1 MNYKKTLN
9 LPKTNFPMKANL
21 PEREPNFLKFW
32 EEKKIYEKSIQ
43 EKPRD
48 KSFILHDGPP
58 YANGNIHLG
67 TAFNKVL
74 KDFIVKYK
82 SMEGYY
88 SPYVP
93 GWDTHGLPI
102 ENQVL
107 KTLNISRTEISPTDL
122 RKKCRNYAFKFIDI
136 QRKEF
141 KRLGVR
147 GDWENPYLTLK
158 KEYEAK
164 QIEVFGE
171 LAEKGYVYRGL
182 KPVYWCPTC
191 ETALAA
197 AEIEYHDETS
207 HSIYVKFNI
216 IDIKKLKEKF
226 PTFNEEKAYVL
237 IWTTT
242 PWTLPANLAIAVHP
256 DYDYVLVEYKD
267 EYLILA
273 KELVESVL
281 KKLDKEAEY
290 KILGQVKGEELEYI
304 KTKHPFI
311 DRESPIVLADYV
323 TLTDGTGCV
332 HTAPGHGQEDYETG
346 IKYNLPIY
354 SPIDN
359 YGRFT
364 EEAGDL
370 KGLKYDEANK
380 VIIEKLKENKSL
392 MHKESFTH
400 SYPHCWRCKNPVIF
414 RATTQWFVNVDKF
427 REQTLEAIKKVKWV
441 PEWGEERIS
450 NMVKERSDWCISR
463 QRIWGVPIPVF
474 YCKECK
480 KEIITPET
488 IKSVINVF
496 LKENSDVWFEKP
508 VEELLPKGFKCP
520 HCGGTHFEK
529 ETDIMDVWFDSGV
542 SHRAVLEEREE
553 LKWPAEMYLEGTD
566 QHRGWFQTSLLTSVA
581 TKGRAPYDSVLTH
594 GFIVDEEGK
603 KMSKSLG
610 NVISPDEIIKE
621 YGADLLRLWVASSDY
636 RSDIKIS
643 KNILKQLT
651 EVYRKIRNTARFILG
666 NLSDF
671 DPDKEMLPYEELEEI
686 DKFIL
691 LTLNKFIKDITYAY
705 KNYEFHQVY
714 HRYQYFSTVT
724 LSSFYLDIL
733 KDRLYVEHP
742 KSKRRLA
749 AQTTIYTILNAFVKM
764 LAPILS
770 FTAEEIWQNMPH
782 KREENLE
789 SVQLAPWPQ
798 EIRIPEDKELQE
810 KWEKITN
817 IRESIL
823 KELEKKRAEGII
835 GNSLDAKVYL
845 ATDNKE
851 LLKFLE
857 ENKDILRE
865 VFIVSTLEIDK
876 KDKAQYFSHKDENLK
891 DLYIGVEQAKGEKCA
906 RCWVISEEVG
916 RDPKHPDLC
925 PRCSKIVEDL

>member
-21 PEREPNFLKFW
+21 PEREPEFLKFW
-32 EEKKIYEKSIQ
+32 EEKDIYKKSI
-43 EKPRD
+43 ENKSKD
-48 KSFILHDGPP
+48 KTFILHDGPP

-67 TAFNKVL
+67 TAFNKIL

-82 SMEGYY
+82 TMRGFY
-88 SPYVP
+88 SPYIP

-102 ENQVL
+102 ENQTL
-107 KTLNISRTEISPTDL
+107 KSLNVSRTEIPPTDL
-122 RKKCRNYAFKFIDI
+122 RKKCREYALKFVDI
-136 QRKEF
+136 QREEF

-147 GDWENPYLTLK
+147 GDWENPYLTLT

-182 KPVYWCPTC
+182 KPVYWCSTC

-197 AEIEYHDETS
+197 AEIEYYDETS
-207 HSIYVKFNI
+207 HSIYVKFEI
-216 IDIKKLKEKF
+216 IDLKKLKEKF
-226 PTFNEEKAYVL
+226 PTFNGDKAYVL

-242 PWTLPANLAIAVHP
+242 PWTLPANLAIALHP
-256 DYDYVLVEYKD
+256 EYDYVLIEYKD
-267 EYLILA
+267 EYLLFA
-273 KELVESVL
+273 KELIEPVL
-281 KKLDKEAEY
+281 KKIENDPKY
-290 KILGQVKGEELEYI
+290 KILGQVKGKELEYI

-346 IKYNLPIY
+346 VRYKLPIY
-354 SPIDN
+354 SPIDD

-370 KGLKYDEANK
+370 KGLKYDKANE
-380 VIIEKLKENKSL
+380 VIIEKLKKNGSL
-392 MHKESFTH
+392 LYMEEFTH

-427 REQTLEAIKKVKWV
+427 RDKALKAISEVKWV
-441 PEWGEERIS
+441 PEWGEDRIS
-450 NMVKERSDWCISR
+450 NMVRERSDWCISR

-474 YCKECK
+474 YCEDCG
-480 KEIITPET
+480 KEIITKES
-488 IKSVINVF
+488 INSVVELF
-496 LKENSDVWFEKP
+496 LKDGSDAWFEKTP
-508 VEELLPKGFKCP
+508 AEILPEGFKCP
-520 HCGGTHFEK
+520 HCGGMHFKK

-542 SHRAVLEEREE
+542 SHRAVLEVRDE

-610 NVISPDEIIKE
+610 NVITPNEVIKD
-621 YGADLLRLWVASSDY
+621 YGADLLRLWVSSSDY
-636 RSDIKIS
+636 RSDVKIS
-643 KNILKQLT
+643 DKILKQLI
-651 EVYRKIRNTARFILG
+651 EVYRKVRNTARFILG
-666 NLSDF
+666 NLYDF
-671 DPDKEMLPYEELEEI
+671 DPDNDMIPYKELEEI
-686 DKFIL
+686 DKFAL
-691 LTLNKFIKDITYAY
+691 LKLNRFIKDVTSAY
-705 KNYEFHQVY
+705 ENYEYHQIY

-742 KSKRRLA
+742 KSKRRKS
-749 AQTTIYTILNAFVKM
+749 AQTTIYLILDSFVKM
-764 LAPILS
+764 LAPVLS
-770 FTAEEIWQNMPH
+770 FTAEEIWQNMKH
-782 KREENLE
+782 DKENNFE
-789 SVQLAPWPQ
+789 SVQIAPWPKENPDYENK
-798 EIRIPEDKELQE
+798 EIGE
-810 KWEKITN
+810 KWEKILL
-817 IRESIL
+817 IREEVL
-823 KELEKKRAEGII
+823 KELERKRAEGTI

-845 ATDNKE
+845 SAEGD

-857 ENKDILRE
+857 ENIGVLKE
-865 VFIVSTLEIDK
+865 VFIVSQIEIT
-876 KDKAQYFSHKDENLK
+876 KDTSLTQKIAEEVEGLR
-891 DLYIGVEQAKGEKCA
+891 IGVDRAKGEKCA
-906 RCWVISEEVG
+906 RCWVISEDVG
-916 RDPKHPDLC
+916 KDPTHPDLC
-925 PRCSKIVEDL
+925 PRCIEVVEHL

>member
-9 LPKTNFPMKANL
+9 LPKTDFPMKANL
-21 PEREPNFLKFW
+21 PEREPEFLKFW
-32 EEKKIYEKSIQ
+32 EEKDIYTKSI
-43 EKPRD
+43 KD
-48 KSFILHDGPP
+48 KSKDNSFILHDGPP

-67 TAFNKVL
+67 TAFNKIL
-74 KDFIVKYK
+74 KDFIVKYR
-82 SMEGYY
+82 SMRGYY

-102 ENQVL
+102 ENQTL
-107 KTLNISRTEISPTDL
+107 KSLNVSRTEIPPAEL
-122 RKKCRNYAFKFIDI
+122 REKCREYALKFVDI
-136 QRKEF
+136 QREEF

-147 GDWENPYLTLK
+147 GDWDHPYLTLT

-182 KPVYWCPTC
+182 KPVYWCSTC

-197 AEIEYHDETS
+197 AEIEYYDETS
-207 HSIYVKFNI
+207 HSIFVKFKVT
-216 IDIKKLKEKF
+216 DIKKLKEKF
-226 PTFNEEKAYVL
+226 PTFNENEAYVL

-256 DYDYVLVEYKD
+256 EYEYVLIEYKG
-267 EYLILA
+267 EYLLFA
-273 KELVESVL
+273 KELVDTVL
-281 KKLDKEAEY
+281 KKIDPEPKY
-290 KILGQVKGEELEYI
+290 KIIGQVKGKELEYI

-311 DRESPIVLADYV
+311 DRESPIVLAEYV

-346 IKYNLPIY
+346 IKYKLPIY
-354 SPIDN
+354 SPIDD

-370 KGLKYDEANK
+370 KGLKYDEAND
-380 VIIEKLKENKSL
+380 VIIEKLKENGALLHMEK
-392 MHKESFTH
+392 FTH

-427 REQTLEAIKKVKWV
+427 REKTLEAIKKVKWV

-450 NMVKERSDWCISR
+450 NMVRERSDWCISR

-474 YCKECK
+474 YCKECG
-480 KEIITPET
+480 KEIITKES
-488 IKSVINVF
+488 IESVKELF
-496 LKENSDVWFEKP
+496 LKEGSDAWFKRP
-508 VEELLPKGFKCP
+508 PEEILPEGFKCP
-520 HCGGTHFEK
+520 HCGATHFEK

-542 SHRAVLEEREE
+542 SHRAVLEVRED

-610 NVISPDEIIKE
+610 NVITPKEVIKD
-621 YGADLLRLWVASSDY
+621 YGADLLRLWVSSSDY

-643 KNILKQLT
+643 DKILKQLV

-666 NLSDF
+666 NLYDF
-671 DPDKEMLPYEELEEI
+671 DPEKDMVPYEELEEI

-691 LTLNKFIKDITYAY
+691 VRLNKFIRDVTHAY
-705 KNYEFHQVY
+705 EDYEYHQIY

-733 KDRLYVEHP
+733 KDRLYVEHAE
-742 KSKRRLA
+742 SKRRKA
-749 AQTTIYTILNAFVKM
+749 AQTTIYLILDAFVKM
-764 LAPILS
+764 LSPVLS
-770 FTAEEIWQNMPH
+770 FTTEEIWQNMKH
-782 KREENLE
+782 DSKNNFE
-789 SVQLAPWPQ
+789 SVQLAPWP
-798 EIRIPEDKELQE
+798 IPYEKFDNKKIEE
-810 KWEKITN
+810 KWEKLIA
-817 IRESIL
+817 IREEVL
-823 KELEKKRAEGII
+823 KELERKRADGII

-845 ATDNKE
+845 DAKGDLSE
-851 LLKFLE
+851 FLA
-857 ENKDILRE
+857 ENKDILKE
-865 VFIVSTLEIDK
+865 IFIVSQIQIGSKEGVEFK
-876 KDKAQYFSHKDENLK
+876 VAEEVEGLK
-891 DLYIGVEQAKGEKCA
+891 IGVERAKGEKCA

-916 RDPKHPDLC
+916 SDPAHPDLC
-925 PRCSKIVEDL
+925 PRCIKVLEDL

>member
-9 LPKTNFPMKANL
+9 LPKTSFPMKANL
-21 PEREPNFLKFW
+21 PEREPEFLKFW
-32 EEKKIYEKSIQ
+32 EEKDIYKKSI
-43 EKPRD
+43 EG
-48 KSFILHDGPP
+48 KSKDHTFILHDGPP

-67 TAFNKVL
+67 TAFNKIL

-82 SMEGYY
+82 TMRGYY

-102 ENQVL
+102 ENQTL
-107 KTLNISRTEISPTDL
+107 KSLNVSRTEIPPTDL
-122 RKKCRNYAFKFIDI
+122 RKKCREYALKFMNI
-136 QRKEF
+136 QREDF

-147 GDWENPYLTLK
+147 GDWEHPYLTLT

-171 LAEKGYVYRGL
+171 LAEKGYIYRGL
-182 KPVYWCPTC
+182 KPVYWCSTC

-197 AEIEYHDETS
+197 AEIEYYDETS
-207 HSIYVKFNI
+207 HSIFVKFEVLD
-216 IDIKKLKEKF
+216 IDKLKEKF
-226 PTFNEEKAYVL
+226 PTFSENKAYVL

-256 DYDYVLVEYKD
+256 EYDYVLIEYKD
-267 EYLILA
+267 QYLLFA
-273 KELVESVL
+273 KELVEPVL
-281 KKLDKEAEY
+281 KKIEKEPNY
-290 KILGQVKGEELEYI
+290 KILGQVKGKELEYI

-346 IKYNLPIY
+346 VRYNLPIY
-354 SPIDN
+354 SPIDD

-370 KGLKYDEANK
+370 KGLRYDEAND
-380 VIIEKLKENKSL
+380 VIIEKLKKNDSL
-392 MHKESFTH
+392 LYMEKFTH

-427 REQTLEAIKKVKWV
+427 REEALDAIKKVKWV

-474 YCKECK
+474 YCKDCG

-488 IKSVINVF
+488 INSVKELF
-496 LKENSDVWFEKP
+496 LKEGSDAWFEKNA
-508 VEELLPKGFKCP
+508 EEILPEGFKCP
-520 HCGGTHFEK
+520 HCGGTHFAK

-542 SHRAVLEEREE
+542 SHRAVLETRED

-610 NVISPDEIIKE
+610 NVITPGEVIKD
-621 YGADLLRLWVASSDY
+621 YGADLLRLWVSSSDY
-636 RSDIKIS
+636 RSDVKIS
-643 KNILKQLT
+643 ENILKQLV

-666 NLSDF
+666 NLNDF
-671 DPDKEMLPYEELEEI
+671 DPGKDMVPYEELEEI
-686 DKFIL
+686 DKFAL
-691 LTLNKFIKDITYAY
+691 SRLNKFIKDVTGAY
-705 KNYEFHQVY
+705 ENYEYHLIY

-742 KSKRRLA
+742 ESKRRKA
-749 AQTTIYTILNAFVKM
+749 AQTTIYIILDAFVKM
-764 LAPILS
+764 LSPVLS
-770 FTAEEIWQNMPH
+770 FTAEEIWQNMKH
-782 KREENLE
+782 DKENASL
-789 SVQLAPWPQ
+789 SVQLAPWP
-798 EIRIPEDKELQE
+798 EPRDLFDNKVIEE
-810 KWEKITN
+810 KWDKILT
-817 IRESIL
+817 IREAVL
-823 KELEKKRAEGII
+823 KELEKKRAEGVI

-845 ATDNKE
+845 KADGV
-851 LLKFLE
+851 LSSFIE
-857 ENKDILRE
+857 ENINTLKE
-865 VFIVSTLEIDK
+865 VFIVSQISCKEDGDEEVAFVDAEEI
-876 KDKAQYFSHKDENLK
+876 EGLK
-891 DLYIGVEQAKGEKCA
+891 IGVTKAKGAKCA
-906 RCWVISEEVG
+906 RCWVISEDVG
-916 RDPKHPDLC
+916 KDEKYPDLC
-925 PRCSKIVEDL
+925 PRCVEVLEHL

>member
-9 LPKTNFPMKANL
+9 LPKTKFPMKANL
-21 PEREPNFLKFW
+21 PEREPDFLKFW
-32 EEKKIYEKSIQ
+32 EEKDIYKKSI
-43 EKPRD
+43 EGKLKD
-48 KSFILHDGPP
+48 HTFILHDGPP

-67 TAFNKVL
+67 TAFNKIL

-82 SMEGYY
+82 SMRGYY

-102 ENQVL
+102 ENQTL
-107 KTLNISRTEISPTDL
+107 KSLGVARTEIPPSDL
-122 RKKCRNYAFKFIDI
+122 RKKCREYALKFVDI
-136 QRKEF
+136 QREEF

-147 GDWENPYLTLK
+147 GDWENPYLTLTND
-158 KEYEAK
+158 YEAK

-182 KPVYWCPTC
+182 KPVYWCSTC

-197 AEIEYHDETS
+197 AEIEYYDETS
-207 HSIYVKFNI
+207 YSIFVKFKI
-216 IDIKKLKEKF
+216 EDIKKLKEKF
-226 PTFNEEKAYVL
+226 PTFTENTAYVL

-256 DYDYVLVEYKD
+256 EYDYVLIEYKG
-267 EYLILA
+267 EYLLFA
-273 KELVESVL
+273 KELVEPVL
-281 KKLDKEAEY
+281 KKLEKEPEF
-290 KILGQVKGEELEYI
+290 KIVGQVKGKELEHI

-346 IKYNLPIY
+346 VKYGLPIY
-354 SPIDN
+354 SPIDD

-380 VIIEKLKENKSL
+380 VIIEKLEQNGSL
-392 MHKESFTH
+392 LYTEKFTH

-427 REQTLEAIKKVKWV
+427 RDEALNAIKNVKWV
-441 PEWGEERIS
+441 PEWGEERIT

-474 YCKECK
+474 YCEDCG
-480 KEIITPET
+480 KEIITKE
-488 IKSVINVF
+488 SINAVRDLF
-496 LKENSDVWFEKP
+496 LKEGSDAWFEKKP
-508 VEELLPKGFKCP
+508 EEILPEGFKCP
-520 HCGGTHFEK
+520 HCGGTHFKK

-542 SHRAVLEEREE
+542 SHRAVLEVRDD

-610 NVISPDEIIKE
+610 NVITPKEIIKDH
-621 YGADLLRLWVASSDY
+621 GADLLRLWVSSSDY
-636 RSDIKIS
+636 RSDVKIS
-643 KNILKQLT
+643 KKILNQLI

-666 NLSDF
+666 NLYDF
-671 DPDKEMLPYEELEEI
+671 DPEKDMVPYKELEEI
-686 DKFIL
+686 DKFAL
-691 LTLNKFIKDITYAY
+691 SRLNKFIKDITYAY
-705 KNYEFHQVY
+705 ENYEYHQIY
-714 HRYQYFSTVT
+714 HKYQYFSTVT

-742 KSKRRLA
+742 ESKRRKS
-749 AQTTIYTILNAFVKM
+749 AQTTIYIILDAFVKM
-764 LAPILS
+764 LSPVLS
-770 FTAEEIWQNMPH
+770 FTAEEIWQNLKH
-782 KREENLE
+782 SKNNEFE
-789 SVQLAPWPQ
+789 SVQLAPWPNPQ
-798 EIRIPEDKELQE
+798 DEYNNKEIEE
-810 KWEKITN
+810 KWEKILA
-817 IRESIL
+817 IREDVL

-835 GNSLDAKVYL
+835 GNSLDARVYL
-845 ATDNKE
+845 YGEGE
-851 LLKFLE
+851 LLEFLN
-857 ENKDILRE
+857 ENKKTLKE
-865 VFIVSTLEIDK
+865 VFIVSQLSIEK
-876 KDKAQYFSHKDENLK
+876 EKDVDFIESEEVKGL
-891 DLYIGVEQAKGEKCA
+891 LIGVDKAKGEKCA
-906 RCWVISEEVG
+906 RCWVISEDVG
-916 RDPKHPDLC
+916 KDPNHPDLC
-925 PRCSKIVEDL
+925 PRCINVVENI

>member
-9 LPKTNFPMKANL
+9 LPKTSFPMKANL
-21 PEREPNFLKFW
+21 PEREPEFLKFW
-32 EEKKIYEKSIQ
+32 EEKDIYKKSI
-43 EKPRD
+43 EG
-48 KSFILHDGPP
+48 KSKDHTFILHDGPP

-67 TAFNKVL
+67 TAFNKIL

-82 SMEGYY
+82 TMRGYY

-102 ENQVL
+102 ENQTL
-107 KTLNISRTEISPTDL
+107 KSLNVSRTEIPPTDL
-122 RKKCRNYAFKFIDI
+122 RKKCREYALKFMNI
-136 QRKEF
+136 QREDF

-147 GDWENPYLTLK
+147 GDWEHPYLTLT

-171 LAEKGYVYRGL
+171 LAEKGYIYRGL
-182 KPVYWCPTC
+182 KPVYWCSTC

-197 AEIEYHDETS
+197 AEIEYYDETS
-207 HSIYVKFNI
+207 HSIFVKFEVLD
-216 IDIKKLKEKF
+216 IDKLKEKF
-226 PTFNEEKAYVL
+226 PTFSENKAYVL

-256 DYDYVLVEYKD
+256 EYDYVLIEYKD
-267 EYLILA
+267 QYLLFA

-281 KKLDKEAEY
+281 KKIEKEPNY
-290 KILGQVKGEELEYI
+290 KILGQVKGKELEYI

-346 IKYNLPIY
+346 VKYNLPIY
-354 SPIDN
+354 SPIDD

-370 KGLKYDEANK
+370 KGLKYDEAND
-380 VIIEKLKENKSL
+380 VIIEKLKKNNSL
-392 MHKESFTH
+392 LYMEKFTH

-427 REQTLEAIKKVKWV
+427 REEALEAIKKVKWV

-474 YCKECK
+474 YCKNCG

-488 IKSVINVF
+488 IESVKELF
-496 LKENSDVWFEKP
+496 LKEGSDAWFEKDAK
-508 VEELLPKGFKCP
+508 EILPEGFKCP
-520 HCGGTHFEK
+520 HCGGTHFAK

-542 SHRAVLEEREE
+542 SHRAVLETRED

-610 NVISPDEIIKE
+610 NVITPGEVIKD
-621 YGADLLRLWVASSDY
+621 YGADLLRLWVSSSDY
-636 RSDIKIS
+636 RSDVKIS
-643 KNILKQLT
+643 ENILKQLV

-666 NLSDF
+666 NLNDF
-671 DPDKEMLPYEELEEI
+671 DPDKDMVPYEELEEI
-686 DKFIL
+686 DKFAL
-691 LTLNKFIKDITYAY
+691 SRLNKFIKDVTGAY
-705 KNYEFHQVY
+705 ENYEYHLIY

-742 KSKRRLA
+742 ESKRRKA
-749 AQTTIYTILNAFVKM
+749 AQTTIYIILDAFVKM
-764 LAPILS
+764 LSPVLS
-770 FTAEEIWQNMPH
+770 FTAEEIWQNMKH
-782 KREENLE
+782 DKENVSL
-789 SVQLAPWPQ
+789 SVQLAPWPEPKDLFDNK
-798 EIRIPEDKELQE
+798 EIEE
-810 KWEKITN
+810 KWEKILA
-817 IRESIL
+817 IREAVL
-823 KELEKKRAEGII
+823 KELEKKRAEGVI

-845 ATDNKE
+845 KADGV
-851 LLKFLE
+851 LSSFIE
-857 ENKDILRE
+857 ENINTLKE
-865 VFIVSTLEIDK
+865 VFIVSQISCKEDEEVAFVNAEEI
-876 KDKAQYFSHKDENLK
+876 EGLK
-891 DLYIGVEQAKGEKCA
+891 IGVTKAKGAKCA
-906 RCWVISEEVG
+906 RCWVISENVG
-916 RDPKHPDLC
+916 KDEKYPDLC
-925 PRCSKIVEDL
+925 PRCVEVLEHL

>member
-9 LPKTNFPMKANL
+9 LPKTSFPMKANL
-21 PEREPNFLKFW
+21 PEREPEFLKFW
-32 EEKKIYEKSIQ
+32 EEKDIYKKSI
-43 EKPRD
+43 EG
-48 KSFILHDGPP
+48 KSKDHTFILHDGPP

-67 TAFNKVL
+67 TAFNKIL

-82 SMEGYY
+82 TMRGYY

-102 ENQVL
+102 ENQTL
-107 KTLNISRTEISPTDL
+107 KSLNVSRTEIPPTDL
-122 RKKCRNYAFKFIDI
+122 RKKCREYALKFMNI
-136 QRKEF
+136 QREDF

-147 GDWENPYLTLK
+147 GDWEHPYLTLT

-171 LAEKGYVYRGL
+171 LAEKGYIYRGL
-182 KPVYWCPTC
+182 KPVYWCSTC

-197 AEIEYHDETS
+197 AEIEYYDETS
-207 HSIYVKFNI
+207 HSIFVKFEVLD
-216 IDIKKLKEKF
+216 IDKLKEKF
-226 PTFNEEKAYVL
+226 PTFSENKAYVL

-256 DYDYVLVEYKD
+256 EYDYVLIEYKD
-267 EYLILA
+267 QYLLFA

-281 KKLDKEAEY
+281 KKIEKEPNY
-290 KILGQVKGEELEYI
+290 KILGQVKGKELEYI

-346 IKYNLPIY
+346 VKYNLPIY
-354 SPIDN
+354 SPIDD

-370 KGLKYDEANK
+370 KGLKYDEAND
-380 VIIEKLKENKSL
+380 VIIEKLKKNNSL
-392 MHKESFTH
+392 LYMEKFTH

-427 REQTLEAIKKVKWV
+427 REEALEAIKKVKWV

-474 YCKECK
+474 YCKDCG

-488 IKSVINVF
+488 IESVKELF
-496 LKENSDVWFEKP
+496 LKEGSDAWFEKDAK
-508 VEELLPKGFKCP
+508 EILPEGFKCP
-520 HCGGTHFEK
+520 HCGGTHFAK

-542 SHRAVLEEREE
+542 SHRAVLETRED

-610 NVISPDEIIKE
+610 NVITPGEVIKD
-621 YGADLLRLWVASSDY
+621 YGADLLRLWVSSSDY
-636 RSDIKIS
+636 RSDVKIS
-643 KNILKQLT
+643 ENILKQLV

-666 NLSDF
+666 NLNDF
-671 DPDKEMLPYEELEEI
+671 DPDKDMVPYEELEEI
-686 DKFIL
+686 DKFAL
-691 LTLNKFIKDITYAY
+691 SRLNKFIKDVTGAY
-705 KNYEFHQVY
+705 ENYEYHLIY

-742 KSKRRLA
+742 ESKRRKA
-749 AQTTIYTILNAFVKM
+749 AQTTIYIILDAFVKM
-764 LAPILS
+764 LSPVLS
-770 FTAEEIWQNMPH
+770 FTAEEIWQNMKH
-782 KREENLE
+782 DKENVSL
-789 SVQLAPWPQ
+789 SVQLAPWPEPKDLFDNK
-798 EIRIPEDKELQE
+798 EIEE
-810 KWEKITN
+810 KWEKILA
-817 IRESIL
+817 IREAVL
-823 KELEKKRAEGII
+823 KELEKKRAEGVI

-845 ATDNKE
+845 KADGV
-851 LLKFLE
+851 LSSFIE
-857 ENKDILRE
+857 ENINTLKE
-865 VFIVSTLEIDK
+865 VFIVSQISCKEDEEVAFVDAEEI
-876 KDKAQYFSHKDENLK
+876 EGLK
-891 DLYIGVEQAKGEKCA
+891 IGVTKAKGAKCA
-906 RCWVISEEVG
+906 RCWVISENVG
-916 RDPKHPDLC
+916 KDEKYPDLC
-925 PRCSKIVEDL
+925 PRCVEVLEHL

>member
-9 LPKTNFPMKANL
+9 LPKTSFPMKANL
-21 PEREPNFLKFW
+21 PEREPEFLKFW
-32 EEKKIYEKSIQ
+32 EEKDIYKKSI
-43 EKPRD
+43 EG
-48 KSFILHDGPP
+48 KSKDHTFILHDGPP

-67 TAFNKVL
+67 TAFNKIL

-82 SMEGYY
+82 TMRGYY

-102 ENQVL
+102 ENQTL
-107 KTLNISRTEISPTDL
+107 KSLNVSRTEIPPTDL
-122 RKKCRNYAFKFIDI
+122 RKKCREYALKFMNI
-136 QRKEF
+136 QREDF

-147 GDWENPYLTLK
+147 GDWEHPYLTLT

-171 LAEKGYVYRGL
+171 LAEKGYIYRGL
-182 KPVYWCPTC
+182 KPVYWCSTC

-197 AEIEYHDETS
+197 AEIEYYDETS
-207 HSIYVKFNI
+207 HSIFVKFEVLD
-216 IDIKKLKEKF
+216 IDKLKEKF
-226 PTFNEEKAYVL
+226 PTFSENKAYVL

-256 DYDYVLVEYKD
+256 EYDYVLIEYKD
-267 EYLILA
+267 QYLLFA

-281 KKLDKEAEY
+281 KKIEKEPNY
-290 KILGQVKGEELEYI
+290 KILGQVKGKELEYI

-346 IKYNLPIY
+346 VKYNLPIY
-354 SPIDN
+354 SPIDD

-370 KGLKYDEANK
+370 KGLKYDEAND
-380 VIIEKLKENKSL
+380 VIIEKLKKNNSL
-392 MHKESFTH
+392 LYMEKFTH

-427 REQTLEAIKKVKWV
+427 REEALEAIKKVKWV

-474 YCKECK
+474 YCKNCG

-488 IKSVINVF
+488 IESVKELF
-496 LKENSDVWFEKP
+496 LKEGSDAWFEKDAK
-508 VEELLPKGFKCP
+508 EILPEGFKCP
-520 HCGGTHFEK
+520 HCGGTHFAK

-542 SHRAVLEEREE
+542 SHRAVLETRED

-610 NVISPDEIIKE
+610 NVITPGEVIKD
-621 YGADLLRLWVASSDY
+621 YGADLLRLWVSSSDY
-636 RSDIKIS
+636 RSDVKIS
-643 KNILKQLT
+643 ENILKQLV

-666 NLSDF
+666 NLNDF
-671 DPDKEMLPYEELEEI
+671 DPDKDMVPYEELEEI
-686 DKFIL
+686 DKFAL
-691 LTLNKFIKDITYAY
+691 SRLNKFIKDVTGAY
-705 KNYEFHQVY
+705 ENYEYHLIY

-742 KSKRRLA
+742 ESKRRKA
-749 AQTTIYTILNAFVKM
+749 AQTTIYIILDAFVKM
-764 LAPILS
+764 LSPVLS
-770 FTAEEIWQNMPH
+770 FTAEEIWQNMKH
-782 KREENLE
+782 DKENVSL
-789 SVQLAPWPQ
+789 SVQLAPWPEPKDLFDNK
-798 EIRIPEDKELQE
+798 EIEE
-810 KWEKITN
+810 KWEKILA
-817 IRESIL
+817 IREAVL
-823 KELEKKRAEGII
+823 KELEKKRAEGVI

-845 ATDNKE
+845 KADGV
-851 LLKFLE
+851 LSSFIE
-857 ENKDILRE
+857 ENINTLKE
-865 VFIVSTLEIDK
+865 VFIVSQISCKEDEEVAFVDAEEI
-876 KDKAQYFSHKDENLK
+876 EGLK
-891 DLYIGVEQAKGEKCA
+891 IGVTKAKGAKCA
-906 RCWVISEEVG
+906 RCWVISENVG
-916 RDPKHPDLC
+916 KDEKYPDLC
-925 PRCSKIVEDL
+925 PRCVEVLEHL

>member
-21 PEREPNFLKFW
+21 PEREPEFLKFW
-32 EEKKIYEKSIQ
+32 EEKDIYKKSI
-43 EKPRD
+43 ENKSKD
-48 KSFILHDGPP
+48 KTFILHDGPP

-67 TAFNKVL
+67 TAFNKIL

-82 SMEGYY
+82 TMRGFY
-88 SPYVP
+88 SPYIP

-102 ENQVL
+102 ENQTL
-107 KTLNISRTEISPTDL
+107 KSLNVSRTEIPPTDL
-122 RKKCRNYAFKFIDI
+122 RKKCREYALKFVDI
-136 QRKEF
+136 QREEF

-147 GDWENPYLTLK
+147 GDWENPYLTLT

-182 KPVYWCPTC
+182 KPVYWCSTC

-197 AEIEYHDETS
+197 AEIEYYDETS
-207 HSIYVKFNI
+207 HSIYVKFEI
-216 IDIKKLKEKF
+216 IDLKKLKEKF
-226 PTFNEEKAYVL
+226 PTFNGDKAYVL

-242 PWTLPANLAIAVHP
+242 PWTLPANLAIALHP
-256 DYDYVLVEYKD
+256 EYDYVLIEYKD
-267 EYLILA
+267 EYLLFA
-273 KELVESVL
+273 KELIEPVL
-281 KKLDKEAEY
+281 KKIENDPKY
-290 KILGQVKGEELEYI
+290 KILGQVKGKELEYI

-346 IKYNLPIY
+346 VRYKLPIY
-354 SPIDN
+354 SPIDD

-370 KGLKYDEANK
+370 KGLKYDKANE
-380 VIIEKLKENKSL
+380 VIIEKLKKNGSL
-392 MHKESFTH
+392 LYMEEFTH

-427 REQTLEAIKKVKWV
+427 RDKALKAISEVKWV
-441 PEWGEERIS
+441 PEWGEDRIS
-450 NMVKERSDWCISR
+450 NMVRERSDWCISR

-474 YCKECK
+474 YCEDCG
-480 KEIITPET
+480 KEIITKES
-488 IKSVINVF
+488 INSVVELF
-496 LKENSDVWFEKP
+496 LKDGSDAWFEKTP
-508 VEELLPKGFKCP
+508 AEILPEGFKCP
-520 HCGGTHFEK
+520 HCGGTHFKK

-542 SHRAVLEEREE
+542 SHRAVLEVRDE

-610 NVISPDEIIKE
+610 NVITPNEVIKD
-621 YGADLLRLWVASSDY
+621 YGADLLRLWVSSSDY
-636 RSDIKIS
+636 RSDVKIS
-643 KNILKQLT
+643 DKILKQLI
-651 EVYRKIRNTARFILG
+651 EVYRKVRNTARFILG
-666 NLSDF
+666 NLYDF
-671 DPDKEMLPYEELEEI
+671 DPDNDMIPYKELEEI
-686 DKFIL
+686 DKFAL
-691 LTLNKFIKDITYAY
+691 LKLNRFIKDVTSAY
-705 KNYEFHQVY
+705 ENYEYHQIY

-742 KSKRRLA
+742 KSKRRKS
-749 AQTTIYTILNAFVKM
+749 AQTTIYLILDSFVKM
-764 LAPILS
+764 LAPVLS
-770 FTAEEIWQNMPH
+770 FTAEEIWQNMKH
-782 KREENLE
+782 DKENNFE
-789 SVQLAPWPQ
+789 SVQIAPWPKENPDYENK
-798 EIRIPEDKELQE
+798 EIGE
-810 KWEKITN
+810 KWEKILL
-817 IRESIL
+817 IREEVL
-823 KELEKKRAEGII
+823 KELERKRAEGTI

-845 ATDNKE
+845 SAEGD

-857 ENKDILRE
+857 ENIGVLKE
-865 VFIVSTLEIDK
+865 VFIVSQIEIT
-876 KDKAQYFSHKDENLK
+876 KDTSLTQKIAEEVEGLR
-891 DLYIGVEQAKGEKCA
+891 IGVDRAKGEKCA
-906 RCWVISEEVG
+906 RCWVISEDVG
-916 RDPKHPDLC
+916 KDPTHPDLC
-925 PRCSKIVEDL
+925 PRCIEVVEHL

>member
-21 PEREPNFLKFW
+21 PEREPEFLKFW
-32 EEKKIYEKSIQ
+32 EEKDIYKKSI
-43 EKPRD
+43 ENKSKD
-48 KSFILHDGPP
+48 KTFILHDGPP

-67 TAFNKVL
+67 TAFNKIL

-82 SMEGYY
+82 TMRGFY
-88 SPYVP
+88 SPYIP

-102 ENQVL
+102 ENQTL
-107 KTLNISRTEISPTDL
+107 KSLNVSRTEIPPTDL
-122 RKKCRNYAFKFIDI
+122 RKKCREYALKFVDI
-136 QRKEF
+136 QREEF

-147 GDWENPYLTLK
+147 GDWENPYLTLT

-182 KPVYWCPTC
+182 KPVYWCSTC

-197 AEIEYHDETS
+197 AEIEYYDETS
-207 HSIYVKFNI
+207 HSIYVKFEI
-216 IDIKKLKEKF
+216 IDLKKLKEKF
-226 PTFNEEKAYVL
+226 PTFNGDKAYVL

-242 PWTLPANLAIAVHP
+242 PWTLPANLAIALHP
-256 DYDYVLVEYKD
+256 EYDYVLIEYKD
-267 EYLILA
+267 EYLLFA
-273 KELVESVL
+273 KELIEPVL
-281 KKLDKEAEY
+281 KKIENDPKY
-290 KILGQVKGEELEYI
+290 KILGQVKGKELEYI

-346 IKYNLPIY
+346 VRYKLPIY
-354 SPIDN
+354 SPIDD

-370 KGLKYDEANK
+370 KGLKYDKANE
-380 VIIEKLKENKSL
+380 VIIEKLKKNGSL
-392 MHKESFTH
+392 LYMEEFTH

-427 REQTLEAIKKVKWV
+427 RDKALKAISEVKWV
-441 PEWGEERIS
+441 PEWGEDRIS
-450 NMVKERSDWCISR
+450 NMVRERSDWCISR

-474 YCKECK
+474 YCEDCG
-480 KEIITPET
+480 KEIITKES
-488 IKSVINVF
+488 INSVVELF
-496 LKENSDVWFEKP
+496 LKDGSDAWFEKTP
-508 VEELLPKGFKCP
+508 AEILPEGFKCP
-520 HCGGTHFEK
+520 HCGGTHFKK
-529 ETDIMDVWFDSGV
+529 EIDIMDVWFDSGV
-542 SHRAVLEEREE
+542 SHRAVLEVRDE

-610 NVISPDEIIKE
+610 NVITPNEVIKD
-621 YGADLLRLWVASSDY
+621 YGADLLRLWVSSSDY
-636 RSDIKIS
+636 RSDVKIS
-643 KNILKQLT
+643 DKILKQLI
-651 EVYRKIRNTARFILG
+651 EVYRKVRNTARFILG
-666 NLSDF
+666 NLYDF
-671 DPDKEMLPYEELEEI
+671 DPDNDMIPYKELEEI
-686 DKFIL
+686 DKFAL
-691 LTLNKFIKDITYAY
+691 LKLNRFIKDVTSAY
-705 KNYEFHQVY
+705 ENYEYHQIY

-742 KSKRRLA
+742 KSKRRKS
-749 AQTTIYTILNAFVKM
+749 AQTTIYLILDSFVKM
-764 LAPILS
+764 LAPVLS
-770 FTAEEIWQNMPH
+770 FTAEEIWQNMKH
-782 KREENLE
+782 DKENNFE
-789 SVQLAPWPQ
+789 SVQIAPWPKENPDYENK
-798 EIRIPEDKELQE
+798 EIGE
-810 KWEKITN
+810 KWEKILL
-817 IRESIL
+817 IREEVL
-823 KELEKKRAEGII
+823 KELERKRAEGTI

-845 ATDNKE
+845 SAEGD

-857 ENKDILRE
+857 ENIGVLKE
-865 VFIVSTLEIDK
+865 VFIVSQIEIT
-876 KDKAQYFSHKDENLK
+876 KDTSLTQKIAEEVEGLR
-891 DLYIGVEQAKGEKCA
+891 IGVDRAKGEKCA
-906 RCWVISEEVG
+906 RCWVISEDVG
-916 RDPKHPDLC
+916 KDPTHPDLC
-925 PRCSKIVEDL
+925 PRCIEVVEHL

>member
-9 LPKTNFPMKANL
+9 LPKTSFPMKANL
-21 PEREPNFLKFW
+21 PEREPEFLKFW
-32 EEKKIYEKSIQ
+32 EEKDIYKKSI
-43 EKPRD
+43 EG
-48 KSFILHDGPP
+48 KSKDHTFILHDGPP

-67 TAFNKVL
+67 TAFNKIL

-82 SMEGYY
+82 TMRGYY

-102 ENQVL
+102 ENQTL
-107 KTLNISRTEISPTDL
+107 KSLNVSRTEIPPTDL
-122 RKKCRNYAFKFIDI
+122 RKKCREYALKFMNI
-136 QRKEF
+136 QREDF

-147 GDWENPYLTLK
+147 GDWEHPYLTLT

-171 LAEKGYVYRGL
+171 LAEKGYIYRGL
-182 KPVYWCPTC
+182 KPVYWCSTC

-197 AEIEYHDETS
+197 AEIEYYDETS
-207 HSIYVKFNI
+207 HSIFVKFEVLD
-216 IDIKKLKEKF
+216 IDKLKEKF
-226 PTFNEEKAYVL
+226 PTFSENKAYVL

-256 DYDYVLVEYKD
+256 EYDYVLIEYKD
-267 EYLILA
+267 QYLLFA

-281 KKLDKEAEY
+281 KKIEKEPNY
-290 KILGQVKGEELEYI
+290 KILGQVKGKELEYI

-346 IKYNLPIY
+346 VKYNLPIY
-354 SPIDN
+354 SPIDD

-370 KGLKYDEANK
+370 KGLKYDEAND
-380 VIIEKLKENKSL
+380 VIIEKLKKNNSL
-392 MHKESFTH
+392 LYMEKFTH

-427 REQTLEAIKKVKWV
+427 REEALEAIKKVKWV

-474 YCKECK
+474 YCKNCG

-488 IKSVINVF
+488 IESVKELF
-496 LKENSDVWFEKP
+496 LKEGSDAWFEKDAK
-508 VEELLPKGFKCP
+508 EILPEGFKCP
-520 HCGGTHFEK
+520 HCGGTHFAK

-542 SHRAVLEEREE
+542 SHRAVLETRED

-610 NVISPDEIIKE
+610 NVITPGEVIKD
-621 YGADLLRLWVASSDY
+621 YGADLLRLWVSSSDY
-636 RSDIKIS
+636 RSDVKIS
-643 KNILKQLT
+643 ENILKQLV

-666 NLSDF
+666 NLNDF
-671 DPDKEMLPYEELEEI
+671 DPDKDMVPYEELEEI
-686 DKFIL
+686 DKFAL
-691 LTLNKFIKDITYAY
+691 SRLNKFIKDVTGAY
-705 KNYEFHQVY
+705 ENYEYHLIY

-742 KSKRRLA
+742 ESKRRKA
-749 AQTTIYTILNAFVKM
+749 AQTTVYIILDAFVKM
-764 LAPILS
+764 LSPVLS
-770 FTAEEIWQNMPH
+770 FTAEEIWQNMKH
-782 KREENLE
+782 DKENVSL
-789 SVQLAPWPQ
+789 SVQLAPWPEPKDLFDNK
-798 EIRIPEDKELQE
+798 EIEE
-810 KWEKITN
+810 KWEKILA
-817 IRESIL
+817 IREAVL
-823 KELEKKRAEGII
+823 KELEKKRAEGVI

-845 ATDNKE
+845 KADGV
-851 LLKFLE
+851 LSSFIE
-857 ENKDILRE
+857 ENINTLKE
-865 VFIVSTLEIDK
+865 VFIVSQISCKEDEEVAFVDAEEI
-876 KDKAQYFSHKDENLK
+876 EGLK
-891 DLYIGVEQAKGEKCA
+891 IGVTKAKGAKCA
-906 RCWVISEEVG
+906 RCWVISENVG
-916 RDPKHPDLC
+916 KDEKYPDLC
-925 PRCSKIVEDL
+925 PRCVEVLEHL